1 MSYNVKKLPK
11 IICLEL
17 GRGWLKSLLYLFPS
31 LSCHPSLAT
40 QTWGCLCCPRVV
52 LRREK
57 DVPVCHLMPLE
68 ERLPVLRT
76 GMIVSEPHFVN
87 WMPVLPDEL
96 FSHRGPGLTVPQPGL
111 PLEAAALRLPPS
123 PLPAAPSPAAAPA
136 SPSPAS
142 LGLGTRKSVSS
153 DRKSCSGL
161 GCGCWPCFLGSA
173 LPPLASVGR
182 ERVADPFVA
191 CCLLLPLGWG
201 SGLRLAWANLQV
213 SLWGHGD

>member
-11 IICLEL
+11 IICIEL

-40 QTWGCLCCPRVV
+40 QTWGRLCCPRVAQ
-52 LRREK
+52 RREK

-76 GMIVSEPHFVN
+76 GTIVSEPHFVN

-96 FSHRGPGLTVPQPGL
+96 VLTQRSQGSQCPSQGSCSRQQLSGCLL
-111 PLEAAALRLPPS
+111 PLLL
-123 PLPAAPSPAAAPA
+123 AAPSPTAAPA

-153 DRKSCSGL
+153 DRKSC
-161 GCGCWPCFLGSA
+161 CGCWPCFLGSA
-173 LPPLASVGR
+173 LPAPASVGR

-191 CCLLLPLGWG
+191 CCLLLPRAGE
-201 SGLRLAWANLQV
+201 ADCV
-213 SLWGHGD
+213 